1 MHIERFEVVKR
12 RAEMAL
18 HGNTVYIGGQVADDP
33 SGDIQD
39 QTRQILENI
48 DRLLQS
54 VGSDRGQ
61 VLSVRILLAHREDYA
76 GLNQVW
82 DQWFP
87 EGRAPTRA
95 CSLAELIDP
104 RWRAAT
110 TIISTRQRGSI
121 NSARLQAR
129 VGARPSGNHWSQ
141 TWLRPA

>member
-61 VLSVRILLAHREDYA
+61 VLGTHTASPPG
-76 GLNQVW
+76 GLRRSQPGLGPVASRR
-82 DQWFP
+82 P
-87 EGRAPTRA
+87 GA
-95 CSLAELIDP
+95 DP
-104 RWRAAT
+104 R
-110 TIISTRQRGSI
+110 
-121 NSARLQAR
+121 L
-129 VGARPSGNHWSQ
+129 
-141 TWLRPA
+141 

>member
-18 HGNTVYIGGQVADDP
+18 HGNTSTSAARSPTIPAVT
-33 SGDIQD
+33 SR
-39 QTRQILENI
+39 TRPA
-48 DRLLQS
+48 RS
-54 VGSDRGQ
+54 WRTSTGCSRASAATAARC
-61 VLSVRILLAHREDYA
+61 SVRILLAHREDYA

-104 RWRAAT
+104 RWRVEMIVVA
-110 TIISTRQRGSI
+110 
-121 NSARLQAR
+121 
-129 VGARPSGNHWSQ
+129 ARPQ
-141 TWLRPA
+141 

>member
-82 DQWFP
+82 DQWFL

-104 RWRAAT
+104 RWRVEMIVVA
-110 TIISTRQRGSI
+110 
-121 NSARLQAR
+121 
-129 VGARPSGNHWSQ
+129 ARPQ
-141 TWLRPA
+141 

>member
-1 MHIERFEVVKR
+1 
-12 RAEMAL
+12 
-18 HGNTVYIGGQVADDP
+18 P

-39 QTRQILENI
+39 QTRQVLENI

-104 RWRAAT
+104 RWRVEMIVVA
-110 TIISTRQRGSI
+110 
-121 NSARLQAR
+121 
-129 VGARPSGNHWSQ
+129 ARPQ
-141 TWLRPA
+141 

>member
-61 VLSVRILLAHREDYA
+61 VLSVRILLAHRE
-76 GLNQVW
+76 
-82 DQWFP
+82 
-87 EGRAPTRA
+87 
-95 CSLAELIDP
+95 
-104 RWRAAT
+104 T
-110 TIISTRQRGSI
+110 TPVSTR
-121 NSARLQAR
+121 
-129 VGARPSGNHWSQ
+129 SGTSGFPKAGR
-141 TWLRPA
+141 RPAPAAWPS